1 MDFREYNILGSI
13 INDSFGQSYE
23 ATPGNFKTV
32 AKILGEDRFKITS
45 MCVVNLLNRDNMHK
59 AAKDAEDQLMKAT
72 NAYLK
77 KIKSDFKKISG
88 RALKTKKSDHDLSV
102 ELLTMSGY
110 SGKGTA
116 LIRTVCNFSI
126 S

>member
-1 MDFREYNILGSI
+1 VDFKEYNILGTI
-13 INDSFGQSYE
+13 INDTFGQSYE
-23 ATPGNFKTV
+23 TTPGNFKTV

-45 MCVVNLLNRDNMHK
+45 MCVVNLLNRNNMQK
-59 AAKDAEDQLMKAT
+59 AAKEAEEQLIKAT
-72 NAYLK
+72 NEYLK
-77 KIKSDFKKISG
+77 KIKADFKKMSG
-88 RALKTKKSDHDLSV
+88 RALKTKKGEHDLSV

-116 LIRTVCNFSI
+116 LIRTVCNFTI

>member
-1 MDFREYNILGSI
+1 MDFKEYNILGTI
-13 INDSFGQSYE
+13 INDTFGQTYE
-23 ATPGNFKTV
+23 ASPGNFKTV
-32 AKILGEDRFKITS
+32 AKILGEDRLKITS
-45 MCVVNLLNRDNMHK
+45 MCVVNLLNRENMHK
-59 AAKDAEDQLMKAT
+59 ASKDAEDQLVKAT
-72 NAYLK
+72 NEFLK
-77 KIKSDFKKISG
+77 KVKADFKKAAG
-88 RALKTKKSDHDLSV
+88 RALKTKKEDHDLSV